1 MRGSLLVV
9 FPRGPAVPPVSGQRA
24 LASPMAKRELEQRG
38 PREDRSRL
46 VGPTSATPIRRRRR
60 TSFSGSLLEVVQLDN
75 AAVQRKEWLLLSG
88 GEAADERLAAARS
101 LHIGSWIGGPAVGIE
116 GP

>member
-1 MRGSLLVV
+1 VRGSLLVV
-9 FPRGPAVPPVSGQRA
+9 VPVSGQRA

-60 TSFSGSLLEVVQLDN
+60 RRTSFSGSLLEVVQLDN
-75 AAVQRKEWLLLSG
+75 AAVQRKECCSCQEEKPQTNVWPLPGLFISAVGSAVLLLASRG
-88 GEAADERLAAARS
+88 RE
-101 LHIGSWIGGPAVGIE
+101 VF
-116 GP
+116 